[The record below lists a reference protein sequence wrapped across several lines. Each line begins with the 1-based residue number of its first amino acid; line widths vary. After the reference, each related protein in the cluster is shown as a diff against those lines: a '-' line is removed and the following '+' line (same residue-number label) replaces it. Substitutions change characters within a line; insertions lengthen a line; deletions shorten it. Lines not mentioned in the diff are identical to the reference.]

1 MAKNHKLAQAPMFT
15 KNSDQIE
22 WKLQWALKNQHIT
35 ALYLITFAVI
45 LRLLPHPANFAQLRC
60 IYFGGAILP
69 DMLSWVPLAAMMASD
84 MVLGFHKLIPV
95 TWGCYLLIALAS
107 STWLKK
113 PRLAKGAFLTVSA
126 SVFFFVVTNFAVW
139 VQGSLYAHNWAGL
152 SQCYTM
158 ALPFFRNTLL
168 SIWFTPPASLRFTH
182 LPGN

>member
-1 MAKNHKLAQAPMFT
+1 MSAKKIN
-15 KNSDQIE
+15 I
-22 WKLQWALKNQHIT
+22 IT

-45 LRLLPHPANFAQLRC
+45 LRLLPHPANFAP
-60 IYFGGAILP
+60 IAAVSIFGGAILP
-69 DMLSWVPLAAMMASD
+69 RYVGLWVPLAAMMASD

-168 SIWFTPPASLRFTH
+168 SDMVYTAGLFTVYAFARQLSYKAFGISKRLQA
-182 LPGN
+182 